1 MFYLITGLLGAALVA
16 ADQWSKA
23 WALRVLEPV
32 GTMPAICGIIDY
44 TFLPNGNNGAAWGIF
59 AGKQTLLVLVTGAMM
74 LAILA
79 AMLFYR
85 RRLSRPEFVALTLVL
100 AGGIGNLIDRVG
112 QGYVVDFIQ
121 FSFWKTFPIFNVAD
135 ICVTTGVALLVL
147 CILFANDKKEKSREA
162 A

>member
-32 GTMPAICGIIDY
+32 GTMPAIYGIIDY

-59 AGKQTLLVLVTGAMM
+59 AGKQTLLILVTGAMM

-79 AMLFYR
+79 AMIFYR
-85 RRLSRPEFVALTLVL
+85 SRLSRPEFVALVLVL

-112 QGYVVDFIQ
+112 QGYVVDFIR

-135 ICVTTGVALLVL
+135 ICVTTGVVLLVL